1 MSEEQRQTFQ
11 REVEVQIDK
20 EGRTLISRLV
30 PYNEVATVNDGM
42 GPYQERFVP
51 GAFDSQM
58 RAAHRIKALLNFRH
72 RQSLSDVIGH
82 ATRIEDRDDG
92 LHGELAVLEC
102 PDGDK
107 ALQLYDAGVLT
118 KLSVEFQPVRDKVVD
133 GITQRIKARLLGV
146 ALVPEGAYSSAEVLA
161 VREEV
166 PIVHVEKPAPM
177 DPELVKRLERLGIN
191 TGQVEDDDEE
201 QQEQ

>member
-42 GPYQERFVP
+42 GPYQEMFVP

-72 RQSLSDVIGH
+72 RQSLSDVI
-82 ATRIEDRDDG
+82 DG
-92 LHGELAVLEC
+92 VTGGPAVHQLAV
-102 PDGDK
+102 
-107 ALQLYDAGVLT
+107 
-118 KLSVEFQPVRDKVVD
+118 
-133 GITQRIKARLLGV
+133 ARP
-146 ALVPEGAYSSAEVLA
+146 ALVAELTHA
-161 VREEV
+161 NSTTR
-166 PIVHVEKPAPM
+166 P
-177 DPELVKRLERLGIN
+177 
-191 TGQVEDDDEE
+191 
-201 QQEQ
+201 